1 MIERFDIPELKN
13 TFIGAWMMSDDVT
26 KPIVDFWNNS
36 KVNSRATPGSTG
48 FKGRINNKKKDSM
61 EVAIHPNDSGGPWK
75 AYKDALTACVDDYRL
90 NQYPDANKVEPF
102 ELIERYNLQWYPP
115 SGGFYVEHCENTGS
129 KNSVYRHLVFMTYLN
144 NVPDGG
150 TKFKYQ
156 GVTTPALTG
165 LTLVWP
171 AGFTHTHSGQISK
184 DHAKLILTGWI
195 SFKEIYNEFGGVK
208 NDNI

>member
-1 MIERFDIPELKN
+1 VIERFDMPELKDS
-13 TFIGAWMMSDDVT
+13 FIGAWMMSDEIT
-26 KPIVDFWNNS
+26 EPIVNFWSNPE
-36 KVNSRATPGSTG
+36 VNSRATPGALGAKST
-48 FKGRINNKKKDSM
+48 RNKYRKDSM
-61 EVAIHPNDSGGPWK
+61 EVAIHPDDYSGPWK
-75 AYKDALTACVDDYRL
+75 KYRNALGRCVDDYRL
-90 NQYPDANKVEPF
+90 KQYPDANEVEPF
-102 ELIERYNLQWYPP
+102 AVVERFNLQWYPP
-115 SGGFYVEHCENTGS
+115 GGGFFVEHCENTGS